1 MRLQK
6 RRLERLE
13 AFIGAITKEPTLAW
27 RVVVSA
33 IARPLN
39 LEKSR
44 CTRTLGSD
52 GRITEFVLLDGSRDY
67 ISDEELD
74 RFVASFPVVGRTSK
88 EVRITR
94 QADLAERR

>member
-1 MRLQK
+1 MRLQE
-6 RRLERLE
+6 RRLVRLE
-13 AFIGAITKEPTLAW
+13 ATFAYASKEPTVAW

-52 GRITEFVLLDGSRDY
+52 GQITEMVILDGSRDY

-74 RFVASFPVVGRTSK
+74 RFVAGFPVIGRTSK
-88 EVRITR
+88 EVRTSR
-94 QADLAERR
+94 QADLAGRR